1 MQERDQA
8 VQKRAYK
15 LLAYI
20 TARRRDFTLPNLRE
34 VLETLLAG
42 RNHATIIM
50 IYNPVRQSLYKTL
63 YMPLHSGR

>member
-20 TARRRDFTLPNLRE
+20 TARRRDFTLLNLRE

-42 RNHATIIM
+42 KA
-50 IYNPVRQSLYKTL
+50 
-63 YMPLHSGR
+63 HS